1 MVKGFRKLIE
11 KIKFK
16 FKGTNNQE
24 FVFESNIEIPV
35 GKNEVEIIE
44 ENIDKKYIDAVELA
58 NIEVEHKKFDLN
70 IKRLSKIERYYVYT
84 TIVEKDKLNL
94 VRILLRTRK
103 PRVRKKLVK
112 RLDLK

>member
-1 MVKGFRKLIE
+1 MVKGFKKLID

-16 FKGTNNQE
+16 FTGAGNQE
-24 FVFESNIEIPV
+24 FIFESNIEMPV
-35 GKNEVEIIE
+35 NNVECE
-44 ENIDKKYIDAVELA
+44 ENIDKKYIDAVKLA
-58 NIEVEHKKFDLN
+58 NVEVQHKKFDLN
-70 IKRLSKIERYYVYT
+70 IKRLSKVERYYVYT
-84 TIVEKDKLNL
+84 AIVEKDKLNL

>member
-1 MVKGFRKLIE
+1 MVKGFKKLIN

-16 FKGTNNQE
+16 FTGAGNQE
-24 FVFESNIEIPV
+24 FVFESNIEMPA
-35 GKNEVEIIE
+35 NHVECE
-44 ENIDKKYIDAVELA
+44 ENIDKKYIDAVKLA
-58 NIEVEHKKFDLN
+58 NVEVQHKKFDLN
-70 IKRLSKIERYYVYT
+70 IKRLSKVERYYVYT
-84 TIVEKDKLNL
+84 AIVEKDKLNL

>member
-35 GKNEVEIIE
+35 CQNEVEIIE

-70 IKRLSKIERYYVYT
+70 IKRLRDIKCYRGLRHAKGLPLRGQRT
-84 TIVEKDKLNL
+84 KTNA
-94 VRILLRTRK
+94 RTRK
-103 PRVRKKLVK
+103 GPRKTVSRKKK
-112 RLDLK
+112 K

>member
-1 MVKGFRKLIE
+1 MVKGFKKLIN

-16 FKGTNNQE
+16 FTGAGNQE
-24 FVFESNIEIPV
+24 FVFESNIEMPV
-35 GKNEVEIIE
+35 NHVECE
-44 ENIDKKYIDAVELA
+44 ENIDKKYIDAVKLA
-58 NIEVEHKKFDLN
+58 NVEVQPKKFDLN
-70 IKRLSKIERYYVYT
+70 IKRLSKVERYYVYT
-84 TIVEKDKLNL
+84 AIVEKDKLNL

>member
-35 GKNEVEIIE
+35 CQNEVEIIE
-44 ENIDKKYIDAVELA
+44 ENIDKKYIDAVE
-58 NIEVEHKKFDLN
+58 
-70 IKRLSKIERYYVYT
+70 
-84 TIVEKDKLNL
+84 
-94 VRILLRTRK
+94 
-103 PRVRKKLVK
+103 
-112 RLDLK
+112 

>member
-35 GKNEVEIIE
+35 GQNEVEIIE